1 MLLVLVVVA
10 GGINAMAQKYIT
22 AAGIRLDKRGMGI
35 TVQQRMGIN
44 KTFEAMLTGNKN
56 EFEGT
61 LLLERHIPI
70 IFRGFNTYF
79 GAGAHLGN
87 VQNSQY
93 YYGLDA
99 IAGIELKTPLLP
111 LLFSIDIKPQLDFND
126 PLPDLGNSLNKLT
139 WETGLS
145 ARLILFRDKHKK
157 K

>member
-1 MLLVLVVVA
+1 MLFVLVVVA
-10 GGINAMAQKYIT
+10 GSISTMAQKYIT

-35 TVQQRMGIN
+35 TVQQRIGIN
-44 KTFEAMLTGNKN
+44 KTFEAMLSGNKTD
-56 EFEGT
+56 FEGT
-61 LLLERHIPI
+61 LMLEKHIPI

-111 LLFSIDIKPQLDFND
+111 LLFSIDIKPQLDFNYPSSD
-126 PLPDLGNSLNKLT
+126 FGQSANRFA

-145 ARLILFRDKHKK
+145 VRLILFRDKHKK